1 MTTAIT
7 CTMMQA
13 YLSLS
18 LPHPN
23 TQSVSIKMEGGRTVS
38 EAGHRFVSPLKDR
51 FTVCLPRS
59 FFSCLPSRPRDTA
72 L

>member
-13 YLSLS
+13 YLPRSLT
-18 LPHPN
+18 HPN
-23 TQSVSIKMEGGRTVS
+23 TRSVSIKMEGETVS
-38 EAGHRFVSPLKDR
+38 EASHRFVSPLKDR
-51 FTVCLPRS
+51 FTVCLRRS

-72 L
+72 P